1 MTRSDAPLPP
11 ADLAM
16 MSDAIQVHSHKFD
29 LTDEERTIVAEHVFT
44 LYMENVRDLDTI
56 VDRLDVWQRLR
67 K

>member
-1 MTRSDAPLPP
+1 
-11 ADLAM
+11 M